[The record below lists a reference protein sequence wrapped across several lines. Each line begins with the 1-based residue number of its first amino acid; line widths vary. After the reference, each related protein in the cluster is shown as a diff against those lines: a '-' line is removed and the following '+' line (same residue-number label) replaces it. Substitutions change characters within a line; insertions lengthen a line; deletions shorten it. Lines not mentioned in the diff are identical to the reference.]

1 MSQGVVMSTVRQI
14 LIELAVMVAI
24 GVVLAL
30 IGPFGSFAASFG
42 WRLLYWVP
50 LIVLGYLIYRPIGAA
65 ASWLGHRLQLPIGPM
80 WVVATLV
87 ATVPMTV
94 LVWAASCSGMC
105 RAPESID
112 RALVW
117 YGQVLVIGGAVTFL
131 LYLRSPRATATP
143 LREEVRSSE
152 ASSEPVPAAMVPRS
166 PFFDRLP
173 PHLGTTLI
181 ALEMEDHYVRAHTA
195 LGSDLI
201 LMRMRDAIGE
211 LAGVPGM
218 QVHRSWWV
226 AQAAVAGVER
236 DGRNVRLELSNGL
249 RAPVSRERVAALR
262 EAGWI

>member
-1 MSQGVVMSTVRQI
+1 MSKLRQI

-50 LIVLGYLIYRPIGAA
+50 LIVAGYLIYRPIGAA
-65 ASWLGHRLQLPIGPM
+65 AGWLGHRLQLPIGPM

-94 LVWAASCSGMC
+94 LVWSASCSGAC
-105 RAPESID
+105 RVPDSID
-112 RALVW
+112 RALIW
-117 YGQVLVIGGAVTFL
+117 YGQVLVIGGAVTLL
-131 LYLRSPRATATP
+131 LYLRSPRGAVAP
-143 LREEVRSSE
+143 SPGQGG
-152 ASSEPVPAAMVPRS
+152 ASDPAGEPAAVIVVPRS
-166 PFFDRLP
+166 PFLDRLP
-173 PHLGTTLI
+173 ARLGTTLV

-201 LMRMRDAIGE
+201 LMRMRDAIAE

-226 AQAAVAGVER
+226 AQAAVAAVER
-236 DGRNVRLELSNGL
+236 DGRNVRLELTNGL

>member
-1 MSQGVVMSTVRQI
+1 MSQGEKMSTVRQI

-42 WRLLYWVP
+42 WRLMYWVP
-50 LIVLGYLIYRPIGAA
+50 LIVAGYLIYRPIGAA

-94 LVWAASCSGMC
+94 LVWAASCSGTC
-105 RAPESID
+105 KAPESID
-112 RALVW
+112 RALMW
-117 YGQVLVIGGAVTFL
+117 YGQVLVIGAVVTLL
-131 LYLRSPRATATP
+131 LYLRSPRRAVLP
-143 LREEVRSSE
+143 SPVEE
-152 ASSEPVPAAMVPRS
+152 RS
-166 PFFDRLP
+166 PESPHEPAPAPVVPPSPFIDRLP
-173 PHLGTTLI
+173 AHLGTTLI
-181 ALEMEDHYVRAHTA
+181 ALEMEDHYVRAHTM

-201 LMRMRDAIGE
+201 LMRMRDAIAE

-226 AQAAVAGVER
+226 AQAAVAAVER
-236 DGRNVRLELSNGL
+236 DGRNVRLELPNGL

>member
-1 MSQGVVMSTVRQI
+1 MSKLRQI

-24 GVVLAL
+24 GVLLAL

-50 LIVLGYLIYRPIGAA
+50 LIVAGYLTYRPIGAA
-65 ASWLGHRLQLPIGPM
+65 ATWLGMRLQLPTGPM
-80 WVVATLV
+80 WVAATLV

-105 RAPESID
+105 KAPESID
-112 RALVW
+112 CALIW
-117 YGQVLVIGGAVTFL
+117 YGQVLVIGGAVTLL
-131 LYLRSPRATATP
+131 LYLRSPRGAVAP
-143 LREEVRSSE
+143 SPGPGG
-152 ASSEPVPAAMVPRS
+152 ASDPAGEPAADIVVPRS
-166 PFFDRLP
+166 PFLDRLP
-173 PHLGTTLI
+173 AHLGTTLV

-201 LMRMRDAIGE
+201 LMRDAIAE

-226 AQAAVAGVER
+226 AQSAVAAVER
-236 DGRNVRLELSNGL
+236 DGRNVRLELTNGL

>member
-1 MSQGVVMSTVRQI
+1 MSTVRQT

-42 WRLLYWVP
+42 WRLLYWIP
-50 LIVLGYLIYRPIGAA
+50 LVVLGYLIYRPIGAA
-65 ASWLGHRLQLPIGPM
+65 AAWLGTRLQLPVGPM

-94 LVWAASCSGMC
+94 LVWSASCSGPC
-105 RAPESID
+105 RVPDSID
-112 RALVW
+112 RALIW
-117 YGQVLVIGGAVTFL
+117 YGRVLVIGAAVTLL
-131 LYLRSPRATATP
+131 LYLRQPRA
-143 LREEVRSSE
+143 E
-152 ASSEPVPAAMVPRS
+152 APAAADPGPTRAPEPVAPTGPAA
-166 PFFDRLP
+166 PFLNRIP
-173 PHLGTTLI
+173 AHLGTTLI
-181 ALEMEDHYVRAHTA
+181 ALEMEDHYVRAHTS

-201 LMRMRDAIGE
+201 LMRMRDAISE

-226 AQAAVAGVER
+226 AQAAVAAVER
-236 DGRNVRLELSNGL
+236 DGRNVRLELTNGL

>member
-1 MSQGVVMSTVRQI
+1 MSAVRQI

-50 LIVLGYLIYRPIGAA
+50 LIVVGYLIYRPIGAA
-65 ASWLGHRLQLPIGPM
+65 AGWLGHRLQLPIGPM

-105 RAPESID
+105 RVPDSID
-112 RALVW
+112 RALIW
-117 YGQVLVIGGAVTFL
+117 YGQVLVIGGAVTLL
-131 LYLRSPRATATP
+131 LYLRRPREAAAPPPVQDRSPQSP
-143 LREEVRSSE
+143 S
-152 ASSEPVPAAMVPRS
+152 ASAPIAVVPRP
-166 PFFDRLP
+166 PFFDRIP
-173 PHLGTTLI
+173 AHLGTTLI

-211 LAGVPGM
+211 LAGVPGV

-226 AQAAVAGVER
+226 ARAAVTGVER
-236 DGRNVRLELSNGL
+236 DGRNLRLELSNGL

>member
-1 MSQGVVMSTVRQI
+1 MSKLRQI

-50 LIVLGYLIYRPIGAA
+50 LIVAGYLIYRPIGAA
-65 ASWLGHRLQLPIGPM
+65 VGWLGHRLQLPVGPM

-87 ATVPMTV
+87 ASVPMTV
-94 LVWAASCSGMC
+94 LVWAASCSGAC
-105 RAPESID
+105 RVPDTID
-112 RALVW
+112 RALIW
-117 YGQVLVIGGAVTFL
+117 YWQVLVIGGAVTLL
-131 LYLRSPRATATP
+131 LYLRQPRMDGPASADPSPTP
-143 LREEVRSSE
+143 AGPPDSLAPSRPSAPFLDRI
-152 ASSEPVPAAMVPRS
+152 PA
-166 PFFDRLP
+166 
-173 PHLGTTLI
+173 HLGLTLI

-226 AQAAVAGVER
+226 AQAAVTGVER
-236 DGRNVRLELSNGL
+236 DGRNVRLELTNGL

>member
-1 MSQGVVMSTVRQI
+1 MSKLRQI

-50 LIVLGYLIYRPIGAA
+50 LIVAGYLIYRPIGAA
-65 ASWLGHRLQLPIGPM
+65 ATWLGMRLQLPTGPM

-105 RAPESID
+105 KGPDSID
-112 RALVW
+112 RALIW
-117 YGQVLVIGGAVTFL
+117 YGQVLVIGGAVTLL
-131 LYLRSPRATATP
+131 LYLRQPRVDDP
-143 LREEVRSSE
+143 
-152 ASSEPVPAAMVPRS
+152 ASADPSPVPAGAPDSAPPAS
-166 PFFDRLP
+166 PAAPFLNRIP
-173 PHLGTTLI
+173 AHLGTTLI

-201 LMRMRDAIGE
+201 PMRMRDAIGE
-211 LAGVPGM
+211 LAGVPGL

-226 AQAAVAGVER
+226 AQAAVTGVER
-236 DGRNVRLELSNGL
+236 NGRNISLELANGL

>member
-1 MSQGVVMSTVRQI
+1 MSTVRQI
-14 LIELAVMVAI
+14 LIELTVVVAI
-24 GVVLAL
+24 GVLLAL
-30 IGPFGSFAASFG
+30 IGPFGTFAASFG

-50 LIVLGYLIYRPIGAA
+50 LIVLGYLIYRPIGAT
-65 ASWLGHRLQLPIGPM
+65 ASWLGNRLQLPIGPM

-94 LVWAASCSGMC
+94 LVWAAGCSGTC
-105 RAPESID
+105 RGPDSID

-117 YGQVLVIGGAVTFL
+117 YGQVLVIGGAVTLL

-143 LREEVRSSE
+143 SPVELPSP
-152 ASSEPVPAAMVPRS
+152 EPAPEPLPVIVVPSS
-166 PFFDRLP
+166 PFLDRLP

-226 AQAAVAGVER
+226 AQAAVTGVER

>member
-1 MSQGVVMSTVRQI
+1 MSTVRQI

-50 LIVLGYLIYRPIGAA
+50 VIVAGYLIYRPIGAA

-80 WVVATLV
+80 WLVATLV
-87 ATVPMTV
+87 ATVPMTM
-94 LVWAASCSGMC
+94 LVWATGCSGIC
-105 RAPESID
+105 RPPESID
-112 RALVW
+112 RALIW

-131 LYLRSPRATATP
+131 LYLRSPRGAAAP
-143 LREEVRSSE
+143 LPAEERSPDSPPE
-152 ASSEPVPAAMVPRS
+152 PASAAAMPGS
-166 PFFDRLP
+166 PFLDRLP

-195 LGSDLI
+195 VGSDLI

-226 AQAAVAGVER
+226 AQTAVAAVER

-262 EAGWI
+262 ETGWI

>member
-1 MSQGVVMSTVRQI
+1 MSAVRQI

-50 LIVLGYLIYRPIGAA
+50 LIVAGYLIYRPIGAA
-65 ASWLGHRLQLPIGPM
+65 AGWLGHRLELPIGPM

-94 LVWAASCSGMC
+94 LVWAASCSGVC
-105 RAPESID
+105 RVPDSVD
-112 RALVW
+112 RALIW
-117 YGQVLVIGGAVTFL
+117 YGQVLVIGGAVTLL
-131 LYLRSPRATATP
+131 LYLRRPQDVAAPS
-143 LREEVRSSE
+143 REEERSPQHPS
-152 ASSEPVPAAMVPRS
+152 ASIAVVPRP
-166 PFFDRLP
+166 PFLDRLP
-173 PHLGTTLI
+173 PHLGTDLI

-195 LGSDLI
+195 MGSDLI
-201 LMRMRDAIGE
+201 LMRMRDAIAE
-211 LAGVPGM
+211 LAAVPGM

-226 AQAAVAGVER
+226 AQAAVAAVER
-236 DGRNVRLELSNGL
+236 DGRNVRLELTNGL

-262 EAGWI
+262 AAGWL

>member
-1 MSQGVVMSTVRQI
+1 MSTVRQI

-30 IGPFGSFAASFG
+30 TGPFGSFAASFG
-42 WRLLYWVP
+42 TRLFYWVP
-50 LIVLGYLIYRPIGAA
+50 LILSGYLIYRPIGAA
-65 ASWLGHRLQLPIGPM
+65 ATWLGLRLQLPIGPM
-80 WVVATLV
+80 WVAATLV

-105 RAPESID
+105 NAPDSID
-112 RALVW
+112 RALIW
-117 YGQVLVIGGAVTFL
+117 YGRVLVIGGAVTLL
-131 LYLRSPRATATP
+131 LYLRSPRNAIVPSPIAD
-143 LREEVRSSE
+143 SSPE
-152 ASSEPVPAAMVPRS
+152 SPPEPAPAAVERRS
-166 PFFDRLP
+166 PFLDRLP

-201 LMRMRDAIGE
+201 LMRMRDAIAE

-226 AQAAVAGVER
+226 AQAAVTGVER
-236 DGRNVRLELSNGL
+236 DGRNVRLELANGL